1 MKGIEMRPT
10 TCTAVFLCV
19 LALSLIGCTGGPPV
33 DQTVQAEVM
42 LGTAGFTLK
51 SVTSQAQGERL
62 AKLPQRKVV
71 RFATSKGEVYVWAD
85 VPECRCFYTG
95 TRQNY
100 ETLYELNKE
109 ARAQQRLYWY
119 DAQDNDPLWAEPVEV
134 EAILVIGG

>member
-1 MKGIEMRPT
+1 MGSMR
-10 TCTAVFLCV
+10 CAVVAGCGL
-19 LALSLIGCTGGPPV
+19 LALAFVGCSSGPPV
-33 DQTVQAEVM
+33 DQTLQAEVL

-51 SVTSQAQGERL
+51 TVTLQAQGERL
-62 AKLPQRKVV
+62 AQLPQRQVV

-85 VPECRCFYTG
+85 IMGCRCFYTG
-95 TRQNY
+95 TRKNY
-100 ETLYELNKE
+100 ETLYELNKK

>member
-1 MKGIEMRPT
+1 M
-10 TCTAVFLCV
+10 
-19 LALSLIGCTGGPPV
+19 
-33 DQTVQAEVM
+33 
-42 LGTAGFTLK
+42 
-51 SVTSQAQGERL
+51 
-62 AKLPQRKVV
+62 V

-119 DAQDNDPLWAEPVEV
+119 
-134 EAILVIGG
+134 

>member
-1 MKGIEMRPT
+1 MESMKR
-10 TCTAVFLCV
+10 AVGMVWL
-19 LALSLIGCTGGPPV
+19 LSAVVFVGCTGGPPV
-33 DQTVQAEVM
+33 DKTLQAEVM

-51 SVTSQAQGERL
+51 TVTSQAQGERL
-62 AKLPQRKVV
+62 AQLPQRKVV

-109 ARAQQRLYWY
+109 ARGQQRIYWY

-134 EAILVIGG
+134 EAILVLGG